1 MSDNPARNAASAA
14 ADSFADRKLRKPIT
28 GIAACCARAA
38 SGHATTVLP
47 ESLMNSRRLMA
58 SPAPRTKSGIK
69 RLSHFWIE
77 NCAVRRT
84 QAGPQPCPL
93 WVKSG
98 HRGQLKQCLLYPQ
111 KRTLLR
117 ATGMSALCHR
127 ATYASAAI
135 DRDLLGQVL
144 TNFRQQFARAVGLRD
159 ISVAAGRMRFA
170 IIAAQSV
177 GSYGDDRNAV

>member
-58 SPAPRTKSGIK
+58 SPAPRTKSGLK

-98 HRGQLKQCLLYPQ
+98 HFAKSEQCPLYPQ
-111 KRTLLR
+111 KRTSIGSG
-117 ATGMSALCHR
+117 AKSASCEVR
-127 ATYASAAI
+127 S
-135 DRDLLGQVL
+135 
-144 TNFRQQFARAVGLRD
+144 RQD
-159 ISVAAGRMRFA
+159 HERFD
-170 IIAAQSV
+170 Q
-177 GSYGDDRNAV
+177 R